1 MLALLFCCFVLRVW
15 RAGFAGSF
23 FLGVSCWLEV
33 DVLRARKRSSDR
45 TAIAFTRRTETGVG
59 VLALRV
65 PGLNGLGDEMD
76 GGTLEE
82 TAEGE
87 E

>member
-1 MLALLFCCFVLRVW
+1 MLPWLLAAHDRAVARLLARCSVLIQ
-15 RAGFAGSF
+15 AG
-23 FLGVSCWLEV
+23 VIVEY
-33 DVLRARKRSSDR
+33 VLRARKRSSDR

-76 GGTLEE
+76 EGTLEE

>member
-1 MLALLFCCFVLRVW
+1 M
-15 RAGFAGSF
+15 
-23 FLGVSCWLEV
+23 

-87 E
+87 EEGGHFCGWVWLAVL